1 MINIYI
7 KDFNQNGRIVTG
19 ETLMQKIPADSEGG
33 LRLITPIV
41 KAEMGTVDGLDFS
54 IESGTPFYDAF
65 KQMKTFIR
73 VVYDGTTIFYGRVL
87 TIDNNSFRGTR
98 KIRCEGPMAFL
109 MDSPVEGVE
118 ESKRTNI
125 STYEYIQQLLDNH
138 NSYINNEANKRFLV
152 GEVPGHYSGWVSAAQ
167 RVKNDTRPFGSD
179 SWTDTKSAL
188 EDLRSHYGGYFRM
201 RPAGGI
207 GGGIYLDWMNHYFN
221 PNTINQKV
229 EVGKNILDISNV
241 TEIDNV
247 FTAIVPI
254 GKHNVTTSEDG
265 KSSSKQEDL
274 YVDGKV
280 VRVPEVCDH
289 FGYEALSEGYHRYE
303 DYRDAISKYGMII
316 KQVSFPNAEN
326 KTTLYNEA
334 CEWIKNNYQ
343 GEVTKFTVKAIDMHQ
358 LGENVAKINVGDRV
372 TIVYPVA
379 KEDGTFPKQS
389 TTQTCLSIQYDLYH
403 PENNSYTFG
412 IPANILT
419 KTYGLK
425 KQGKSVNSA
434 STSPSSGGGGGGGG
448 GKKDW
453 FWGYVV
459 PWLQRHGLKYNP
471 PGQKRDPNNP
481 YWPYPGDAK
490 GLEYT
495 SGNMML
501 IIDGNSKT
509 PSYLKKTLV
518 KGSKV
523 GSSWAGVLT
532 SYDIDAYNHK
542 LSEQVFY
549 DYKVLEYVQWE
560 YGIDL
565 RTYFQGV
572 TAPTSITTEEGLT
585 KFFGAVKDVLT
596 GVWMMFEEFVINP
609 VKDSGFLNIFD
620 LNYWFP
626 GDNSPTSVAGFDF
639 FGNYKFRYFTPD
651 GELVDVNQRE
661 LHINQLHDEAN
672 IGWIIDEDPQTGER
686 SFKNAGAMYLALEG
700 HAGAQIV
707 TAHLAGEVMYLGNYK
722 TQKYYATS
730 VNHMDQVCG
739 DFEYVEDQTEPDGR
753 RMVVHSGGGMRVWH
767 AKIKKINPKTGEKTY
782 ETDDQG
788 RLIYS
793 EFGVFDDNVLT
804 GGIVAEKLA
813 DGTVQTNISGDLINL
828 STNTEFGQIT
838 STVGNHTVTLGDHG
852 QRLDTI
858 EGSTIWQTRD
868 NITGFVGEFE
878 FEGTGANR
886 KLKIKN
892 GGGIV
897 VKRNDT
903 EFGLYDNGNLSG
915 GIIVNKINGGDGSTT
930 STLITG
936 DKVSITGDTTVS
948 GVLSVDSSGYLKVAK
963 SIIIPGS
970 GSIQTTMTGSSIT
983 AGTFI
988 VPSNGSISFTGGGTG
1003 ESYGLST
1010 STLKD
1015 MIKKAE
1021 VSDDKKTLTLTPF
1034 YGDPINF
1041 NRATAITMSWDSS
1054 TKAVVATPNAVSCK
1068 SNSYN
1073 IGTRFN
1079 SASGGYYIEAIHSE
1093 SSGASALVSKQY
1105 KLYVDGR
1112 TVKIT
1117 DTNNSQYSNTPS
1129 VTVNPPLQ
1137 AKNDLTWSIN
1147 GTYTLGPD
1155 SGYYGLSSVNVTVSV
1170 DAKHSPWAGDVT
1182 LQGSSAS
1189 TGGRIKAGSFKKSNL
1204 SAPGY
1209 IFFRA
1214 GCGETARNF
1223 YITVDP

>member
-221 PNTINQKV
+221 PNTINQKI

-280 VRVPEVCDH
+280 VRVPDICNKYSYDE
-289 FGYEALSEGYHRYE
+289 LSQGYHRYE

-358 LGENVAKINVGDRV
+358 IGENVAKINVGDRV

-501 IIDGNSKT
+501 IISGNSKT
-509 PSYLKKTLV
+509 PAYLKKTLV

-565 RTYFQGV
+565 RTYFAGV

-585 KFFGAVKDVLT
+585 KFFGAVKDVVT

-609 VKDSGFLNIFD
+609 IKDSGLLNIFD

-626 GDNSPTSVAGFDF
+626 GDNLPTSVAGFDI
-639 FGNYKFRYFTPD
+639 FGNYNYRYFTPD
-651 GELVDVNQRE
+651 GELVNVNQRE
-661 LHINQLHDEAN
+661 LHVKQLHDEAN

-753 RMVVHSGGGMRVWH
+753 KLVVHSGAGMRQWH
-767 AKIKKINPKTGEKTY
+767 AKIKKVHPDGTKEY
-782 ETDDQG
+782 EYDDQG
-788 RLIYS
+788 RLKW
-793 EFGVFDDNVLT
+793 
-804 GGIVAEKLA
+804 A
-813 DGTVQTNISGDLINL
+813 
-828 STNTEFGQIT
+828 
-838 STVGNHTVTLGDHG
+838 
-852 QRLDTI
+852 
-858 EGSTIWQTRD
+858 
-868 NITGFVGEFE
+868 
-878 FEGTGANR
+878 
-886 KLKIKN
+886 
-892 GGGIV
+892 
-897 VKRNDT
+897 
-903 EFGLYDNGNLSG
+903 EFGLYDNDTLKGGLIVEHLNDGSNWTKIKGDIVDIKAEQMARIGIWTNDKFDAGVIIDRINEGKNADGKQVLGTRISLSADQVIAGNSYPNLKAWLEDQGESIDETAGLLAEKITAYEARFHTIETDYLKTSKLYSEIAALQSVSVAKLTSERG
-915 GIIVNKINGGDGSTT
+915 GIAVHS
-930 STLITG
+930 
-936 DKVSITGDTTVS
+936 VDTTTYTQGGVDCYVPHAITALQIVQS
-948 GVLSVDSSGYLKVAK
+948 GNNYTLQYKWFSSEDWRDAENGTFSRAIT
-963 SIIIPGS
+963 SWTGS
-970 GSIQTTMTGSSIT
+970 G
-983 AGTFI
+983 
-988 VPSNGSISFTGGGTG
+988 
-1003 ESYGLST
+1003 
-1010 STLKD
+1010 
-1015 MIKKAE
+1015 
-1021 VSDDKKTLTLTPF
+1021 
-1034 YGDPINF
+1034 
-1041 NRATAITMSWDSS
+1041 W
-1054 TKAVVATPNAVSCK
+1054 
-1068 SNSYN
+1068 
-1073 IGTRFN
+1073 
-1079 SASGGYYIEAIHSE
+1079 SG
-1093 SSGASALVSKQY
+1093 
-1105 KLYVDGR
+1105 
-1112 TVKIT
+1112 
-1117 DTNNSQYSNTPS
+1117 
-1129 VTVNPPLQ
+1129 
-1137 AKNDLTWSIN
+1137 
-1147 GTYTLGPD
+1147 GTYTAKATPQNQSISTTLRLLSPTGDISKSGKSVSRRYNVQYGPD
-1155 SGYYGLSSVNVTVSV
+1155 DEHTYNTGFSQSVSIDASSVYSDGYSSGQSAGWTAGFNSGYEEGYSQGYSDAPKGPTSHRGFVYDGYEFRSSEFIHKYHT
-1170 DAKHSPWAGDVT
+1170 T
-1182 LQGSSAS
+1182 TTGSGCP
-1189 TGGRIKAGSFKKSNL
+1189 TGQSSGQNKQL
-1204 SAPGY
+1204 Y
-1209 IFFRA
+1209 W
-1214 GCGETARNF
+1214 
-1223 YITVDP
+1223 Y